1 MDKYRIL
8 EYCENHLIFIQMLKH
23 RSLKNYYN
31 YKYLF
36 KMVDYSNNDVKLS
49 ITGFKVKVGIHIYS
63 EAIFQRSAHFINY
76 MIQLNEIMVII

>member
-1 MDKYRIL
+1 ML
-8 EYCENHLIFIQMLKH
+8 EH

-49 ITGFKVKVGIHIYS
+49 ITGFRVKVSIHIYS
-63 EAIFQRSAHFINY
+63 EAIFLRSAHFINY
-76 MIQLNEIMVII
+76 MIQLDEIMVII

>member
-8 EYCENHLIFIQMLKH
+8 WYCENHLILIQMLEH

-36 KMVDYSNNDVKLS
+36 KMLDYSNNDVKLS
-49 ITGFKVKVGIHIYS
+49 ITGS
-63 EAIFQRSAHFINY
+63 R
-76 MIQLNEIMVII
+76 

>member
-36 KMVDYSNNDVKLS
+36 KMVDYSYNDVKLS
-49 ITGFKVKVGIHIYS
+49 TTGFKVKVGIHIYS

-76 MIQLNEIMVII
+76 MIQLDEIMVII